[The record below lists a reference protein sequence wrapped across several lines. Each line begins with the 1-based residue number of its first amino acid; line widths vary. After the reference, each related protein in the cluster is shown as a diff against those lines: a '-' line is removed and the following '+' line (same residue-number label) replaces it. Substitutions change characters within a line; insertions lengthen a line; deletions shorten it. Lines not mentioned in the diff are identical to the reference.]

1 MTVEDAMKLCEDVR
15 MVNLGRGHMPR
26 AVAGLDSGRQI
37 DNQQTR
43 TRIKTSISCKRER
56 TRSS

>member
-37 DNQQTR
+37 DNQ
-43 TRIKTSISCKRER
+43 
-56 TRSS
+56 